1 MELEN
6 LPEDC
11 KQSLRD
17 IERIIDS
24 SGKLKVIV
32 SIAPNLVAPRPFG
45 ITSYTSLLWS
55 LAKGDYDYNKRAAKV
70 KALLDP
76 IYRNRINT
84 IIDLEILRHESDNNR
99 ELVAH
104 WRRMLEAYGGD

>member
-1 MELEN
+1 MEIEN

-11 KQSLRD
+11 KQSLVD
-17 IERIIDS
+17 IERTIAS
-24 SGKLKVIV
+24 AGKLTDVL

-45 ITSYTSLLWS
+45 ITKASSLLWA
-55 LAKGDYDYNKRAAKV
+55 LAKGYYDYRERAPKV

-76 IYRNRINT
+76 IKRNRIGQ
-84 IIDLEILRHESDNNR
+84 IIELEILRHESGNNR

-104 WRRMLEAYGGD
+104 WRRMLEIYGE